1 MQDPNAPFGQPPTT
15 PPALPPSGFQPPG
28 NALPAIGDPAE
39 DFLGW
44 IGVALGAVAWL
55 ACCCSI
61 IPFVGMIGNIL
72 ALLLAIAAIVLGG
85 VSVYNAKREGRSIV
99 IGVIAIALGATRLGI
114 VVAIIV
120 LVLVLLA
127 LGMGG
132 SFLAALQQQM

>member
-1 MQDPNAPFGQPPTT
+1 VQDPNAPFGQPPTT
-15 PPALPPSGFQPPG
+15 PPALPPSGFQPAG
-28 NALPAIGDPAE
+28 NGSPAIGDPAE

-99 IGVIAIALGATRLGI
+99 IGLIAIALGPTRLGI
-114 VVAIIV
+114 VPPNIGP
-120 LVLVLLA
+120 VLVLLA